1 MSMFRCPKRPEA
13 SDLLELELRRVVNHT
28 VWCWEMHC
36 VQQEQYTLLTTEPPL
51 LPVCLKE

>member
-13 SDLLELELRRVVNHT
+13 SDLLELELRRVVNHP